1 MPAMP
6 NVLDNPDFDYGVE
19 YQLNPEIAATQEAQR
34 QALLQRLN
42 SVSPDYLKQ
51 MQGAYAAPVNEANAK
66 LAALGG
72 TAGGGGAGSVQVNG
86 TAGDMKR
93 MAAEAALAN
102 YQQQHRQQIQGASGY
117 QDLTSWQQQQ
127 RAAEN
132 KANYDKEMAIL
143 AQESA
148 DTQDA
153 MNTGKTVKNG
163 AMSVVNMIGTAM
175 GGGMGGGGKSGGKSG
190 GGTTTPTQ
198 PSDDWMGDYGDDEY
212 IKQQKRQSAK
222 NLTDPSKQSYFWD
235 DT

>member
-6 NVLDNPDFDYGVE
+6 NVYDNPDFDYGVA

-34 QALLQRLN
+34 QALLPRLN

-143 AQESA
+143 AQKSA

-153 MNTGKTVKNG
+153 INTGNTVKNG
-163 AMSVVNMIGTAM
+163 AMSVVNLIAGAV
-175 GGGMGGGGKSGGKSG
+175 GGGMGGGMGGGKSG